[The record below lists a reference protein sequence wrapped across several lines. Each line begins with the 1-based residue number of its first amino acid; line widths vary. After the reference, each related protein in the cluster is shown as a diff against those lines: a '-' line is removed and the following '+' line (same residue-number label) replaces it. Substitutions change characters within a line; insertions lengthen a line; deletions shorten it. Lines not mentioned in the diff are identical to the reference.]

1 MSVYVL
7 NFRLVIY
14 KYLLLIS
21 YRILLRLLAI
31 VFKERY
37 FSDWQDDPTRIRL
50 ELVLGK

>member
-21 YRILLRLLAI
+21 DGNLLRLLAI

-37 FSDWQDDPTRIRL
+37 FSDWQDDPTCIRL
-50 ELVLGK
+50 ELVF